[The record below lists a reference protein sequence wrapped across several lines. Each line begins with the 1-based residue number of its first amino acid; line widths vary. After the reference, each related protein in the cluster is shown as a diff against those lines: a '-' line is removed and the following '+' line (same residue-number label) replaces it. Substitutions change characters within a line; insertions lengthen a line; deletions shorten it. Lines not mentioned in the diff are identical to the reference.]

1 MARGKIDLS
10 GTLEKSLER
19 ARSGEGR
26 KAYEQKVLTSPT
38 PPSSVALSEEDESIR
53 SETGFGRRAA
63 QAVGTE
69 KFSLE
74 RALEAGTYMDPAPQE
89 SHNRPRVARA
99 AYDPTAEIL
108 RVQFRDGTEWEYYG
122 MSRRDFGRYRR
133 YKSSNRFI
141 EAVANGYP
149 YGEATDYVWS

>member
-38 PPSSVALSEEDESIR
+38 PPSTSTASDDESLR

-69 KFSLE
+69 KFSLQ
-74 RALEAGTYMDPAPQE
+74 RAMEAGTVMDPAPQE
-89 SHNRPRVARA
+89 SHNRPRVSRA
-99 AYDPTAEIL
+99 AYDPVAEIL
-108 RVQFRDGTEWEYYG
+108 RVQFRDTTEWEYYG

-141 EAVANGYP
+141 QAVANGYP